1 MNPGTAPIQATYSL
15 TDHHGRKVTEKDF
28 AGRHQLIFFGFT
40 NCGMV
45 CPRALTKL
53 SGVLTGLGP
62 LGERLQPLYITVDP
76 ERDTP
81 EAMRTFLEEKH
92 PAFLGLTGTPEE
104 CESARAAFKVFAQ
117 REANPDRPDDYAVP
131 HSALTYVLD
140 TNGRYVTHFLDITD
154 AERILTRLRNILT

>member
-1 MNPGTAPIQATYSL
+1 MNPNTAPIQAAYSL
-15 TDHHGRKVTEKDF
+15 TDHHGRRVTEKDF
-28 AGRHQLIFFGFT
+28 AGKHQLIFFGFT

-45 CPRALTKL
+45 CPRALAKL
-53 SGVLTGLGP
+53 SGVLADLGS

-81 EAMRTFLEEKH
+81 EVMRAFLEEKY

-104 CESARAAFKVFAQ
+104 CESARVAFKVFAE
-117 REANPDRPDDYAVP
+117 REANADRPDDYAVP

-140 TNGRYVTHFLDITD
+140 DEGQYVTHFLDVAD
-154 AERILTRLRNILT
+154 AERILTRLRGILV

>member
-1 MNPGTAPIQATYSL
+1 MSANTAPIQAAYSL
-15 TDHHGRKVTEKDF
+15 TDHHGRRVTETDF
-28 AGRHQLIFFGFT
+28 SGKYQLIFFGFT

-45 CPRALTKL
+45 CPRALAKL
-53 SGVLTGLGP
+53 SGVLEKLGP

-81 EAMRTFLEEKH
+81 DVMRAFLQEKY

-104 CESARAAFKVFAQ
+104 CESARVAFKVFAA
-117 REANPDRPDDYAVP
+117 REVNPDRPDDYAVP

-140 TNGRYVTHFLDITD
+140 EKGQYVTHFLDAAD
-154 AERILTRLRNILT
+154 ADRMLSRLRSILE